1 MRKRSSSNESRKA
14 NESNTSTPFVCV
26 RTRHRSIFRSQ
37 FRLSGTPAER
47 LSERRKLL
55 GTSPTVNEWS
65 ERCARAKTVIEHW
78 RMHSTPKCSSGLRN
92 LREETRNCMTL
103 RRCYKHERNY

>member
-37 FRLSGTPAER
+37 FRLAGTPAER
-47 LSERRKLL
+47 LSERRKLP
-55 GTSPTVNEWS
+55 GTSPNVNEWS
-65 ERCARAKTVIEHW
+65 GSCVKAKNVLEHW
-78 RMHSTPKCSSGLRN
+78 QVHSTPKCSSVLRN
-92 LREETRNCMTL
+92 LREETRNCASF
-103 RRCYKHERNY
+103 RGNS